1 MTETFGRTITQEIYN
16 KRYSISITII
26 ISRYKQIFDTEKPIT
41 STACIID
48 QFNGFNQ
55 TQSAENKLESTCI
68 YVTSHILCTLHQT
81 IQSSLP
87 WSHFI
92 QSLHNFK
99 ALFTLV
105 FQYTPSILRY
115 AKLYVTVP
123 VYWRHLCSWV
133 YVELLILCSSVLVSL
148 T

>member
-1 MTETFGRTITQEIYN
+1 MTESIPSLEIFGRSTRQKKITKGIPYNIIYMYN
-16 KRYSISITII
+16 
-26 ISRYKQIFDTEKPIT
+26 QIFDTEKPIT

-81 IQSSLP
+81 IQTSLP

-92 QSLHNFK
+92 
-99 ALFTLV
+99 
-105 FQYTPSILRY
+105 
-115 AKLYVTVP
+115 
-123 VYWRHLCSWV
+123 
-133 YVELLILCSSVLVSL
+133 
-148 T
+148 